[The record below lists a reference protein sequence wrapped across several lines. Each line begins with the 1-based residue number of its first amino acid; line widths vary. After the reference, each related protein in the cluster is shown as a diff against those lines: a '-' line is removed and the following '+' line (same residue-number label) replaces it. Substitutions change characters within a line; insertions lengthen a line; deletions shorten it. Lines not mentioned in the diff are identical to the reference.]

1 VRARSKRHPY
11 GGSRIVHEADDGA
24 GAGAYGRPMPI
35 SVGGSVPPI
44 QVPAYVRG
52 RRNAR
57 VAGPGHERG
66 RWVVL
71 SFYPRDFSSACLP
84 GLAELA
90 ELAEL
95 FDREQATVMAV
106 STGSWLSHRRWFD
119 HHPALASVRYPV
131 LADTA
136 YELAGTFGTLEE
148 DGCCRPATFLIDPQG
163 IVCHVI
169 DGRDEAE
176 DAPLETLRVLQDL
189 RTPGWRALIA
199 A

>member
-1 VRARSKRHPY
+1 VPARASHPH
-11 GGSRIVHEADDGA
+11 GGSRIVRKADDA
-24 GAGAYGRPMPI
+24 TSAATYGRPMPI

-57 VAGPGHERG
+57 VAGPGDERG

-71 SFYPRDFSSACLP
+71 CFYARDFSSACLP
-84 GLAELA
+84 ELAELA
-90 ELAEL
+90 ELAPL
-95 FDREQATVMAV
+95 FEREQATVMAA
-106 STGSWLSHRRWFD
+106 STGSYLSHRRWFD
-119 HHPALASVRYPV
+119 HHPALTSVRYPV

-136 YELAGTFGTLEE
+136 YELAGAFGTLEE
-148 DGCCRPATFLIDPQG
+148 DGTCRPATFLIDPQG

-169 DGRDEAE
+169 DAHDDAE
-176 DAPLETLRVLQDL
+176 EAPLETLRVLQDL